1 MTVAPSYN
9 SLSLRWSPQNKRD
22 HRFNLFA
29 TIVLSI
35 TLMIGFV
42 FSSVKLPPQERKAYT
57 PVPQRIAQFL
67 TEKQKPKVVKP
78 KPKPKPLPKPV
89 QKPRIKKEAP
99 NKALKNKPITK
110 AMKKARK
117 RAENSGLLALNN
129 ELADLMDTSA
139 VSKMVSGRTTKA
151 NTTAS
156 KLSKDV
162 LTKGTGVGS
171 GGIRGKQN
179 GMAVATTT
187 LSRNELNNFK
197 QSLLAKNSAKKQTH
211 TTSSSSSS
219 SRASV
224 RLEEQVTMVFDQNK
238 SKLYSL
244 YNRARR
250 KNPGLKG
257 KLILQ
262 ITITAQGIVDRV
274 KVIVSELHDSTLEQR
289 IIARVKQFSF
299 GPSGNET
306 ISVTFPIEFIPS

>member
-1 MTVAPSYN
+1 MAVAPTYN
-9 SLSLRWSPQNKRD
+9 SLSLSWSPQNKHD

-67 TEKQKPKVVKP
+67 TEKEKPKVVKP
-78 KPKPKPLPKPV
+78 KPQPKTKPKPLPKPV

-139 VSKMVSGRTTKA
+139 VSKMVSGRTTKG
-151 NTTAS
+151 NTTAA

-179 GMAVATTT
+179 GMAVTTTT

-197 QSLLAKNSAKKQTH
+197 QSLLAKNTVKKQPRK
-211 TTSSSSSS
+211 TTS

-224 RLEEQVTMVFDQNK
+224 RLEEQVTMIFDQNK

-262 ITITAQGIVDRV
+262 ITITAQGLVDRV
-274 KVIVSELHDSTLEQR
+274 KVIVSELNDSSLEQR